1 MPIPSL
7 PRFLYLDEKA
17 LGEYLSVVEEGISDE
32 LKRRLL
38 LSAPNV
44 GTSGLGEL
52 AKGESSSEEERV
64 VRETATQRFIR
75 LVTALDDSSERWR
88 YRDVEDL
95 AESFEDLRVMDFVN
109 AQFEVEIPPLCG

>member
-1 MPIPSL
+1 M
-7 PRFLYLDEKA
+7 DEKA